1 MSIGKYYSVN
11 KEYRI
16 SKRVRAESCLAKY
29 FSCKDA
35 SARKVFLHTLF
46 GSVGTDAVLEE
57 GFRCVFGSNTYLGK
71 AFSCGE
77 NVSIDDHAPVYI
89 GNNVHIGN
97 NVRIRTLMS
106 SGQDGYIAKPVYI
119 GDNVSI
125 NDDVIIEPGAIIG
138 YNSIVTN

>member
-46 GSVGTDAVLEE
+46 GSVGTDAVLGE

-125 NDDVIIEPGAIIG
+125 NDDVVIEPSAIIG